1 MELPTSKPEASP
13 STGEIMKIVLLYAA
27 FAALWILLSDK
38 TLAWLFPESVEST
51 LVSTLKG
58 WAFVAVTSALLYRL
72 MKQLPGGATGAAP
85 TRVALRSVAWP
96 LGLLPIVIIV
106 ITGAGIGHTLF
117 RHKEREVARLQA
129 IADLKTRQIEAWIEE
144 RLGDARFMQTNRPWV
159 ELFRRWRA
167 QGETSSRDLLMSRLR
182 DFVANKRFERALLLD
197 ESGEVLRSTQ
207 EEVSSLEPAVR
218 DAVRRAIQ
226 EHSTIH
232 FGPYRDDLGF
242 VRLDLI
248 VPLLSAGERPG
259 PTVILGVDPGKSL
272 FAVLQTWP
280 VPSASGETL
289 LFRREGDQVVYL
301 NDLRHRPDT
310 ALRLRLDVSEDRL
323 LAAQVA
329 RKDARENSPVE
340 GVDYR
345 GVKAIGI
352 VRSVPG
358 TDWFLVAKV
367 DQAELHGPM
376 TRDVLWIALF
386 GVLALFLCGGAVFLL
401 RQRRELAI
409 SERERAVQAEKL
421 RALQLLDAIAE
432 GSSDAIFAKDDM
444 GRYLLFNREAAR
456 LTGKTAEEVLGRD
469 DTALFPSAQAA
480 LIQAH
485 DRQVMDE
492 NRTVSFHEDLSTADG
507 YLTFLATKGPLRDAA
522 GNVKG
527 MFGISRDITGLKR
540 AEESLREKEAFI
552 RTVLDNLPVGIAVN
566 SFDPEVRF
574 EYMNDRFPAFYR
586 TTREA
591 LADPDAFWDAVYE
604 DPRFREEIRA
614 RVIADCESGDPDR
627 MLWEDV
633 PITRKGSKTAFI
645 TARNIPLP
653 EKHLMISTVWDVTDR
668 KSLEA
673 QLLQAQRMEA
683 VGRLAGGVAHDYN
696 NILGIIL
703 GYAELA
709 LAKAAPGDPLQEDL
723 REIITAAKRS
733 AEITRQL
740 LAFARRQ
747 TITPIVLDLSQTVE
761 GMLKMLRRLIGEDI
775 DLAWLPRVDDWRV
788 KMDPAQIDQILANL
802 CINARDAISGV
813 GKITIETDKVT
824 FDEAYCVDH
833 LDFIPGEY
841 VMLAVSDNGCGMDR
855 ETREHLFE
863 PFFTTKGMGKGTG
876 LGLSTVY
883 GIVKQNNGFINVY
896 SEPGKGSTF
905 RVYLPRNTE
914 GAVSAAAPAR
924 REASRGHGETIL
936 LVEDEQAF
944 LNMGK
949 AMLERLGYR
958 VLAAANPA
966 VAMEMAAEHAGEVRL
981 VITDVVMPDMNGR
994 DLADRLNALHPNLKC
1009 LYMSGYT
1016 ANAIAHRGV
1025 LDEGV
1030 RFIQKPFSFEE
1041 LATKVRE
1048 ALERDEPRART
1059 ETSDNFSEGSRERS

>member
-1 MELPTSKPEASP
+1 MELPTSRPDV
-13 STGEIMKIVLLYAA
+13 STRSGEILKIVLLYAA

-38 TLAWLFPESVEST
+38 AMGWLFQETAQST
-51 LVSTLKG
+51 LFSTLKG

-72 MKQLPGGATGAAP
+72 MKRLPGSATGAGP
-85 TRVALRSVAWP
+85 PMVGLRSVAWP
-96 LGLLPIVIIV
+96 LGLMTVVIVV
-106 ITGAGIGHTLF
+106 ITGAGIGYTLF
-117 RHKEREVARLQA
+117 QHQEREVARLQA

-144 RLGDARFMQTNRPWV
+144 RLGDARFMQSNRLWGR
-159 ELFRRWRA
+159 LYRQWRDE
-167 QGETSSRDLLMSRLR
+167 GETASRDLLLSRLR
-182 DFVANKRFERALLLD
+182 DFVENKGFQRALLLD
-197 ESGEVLRSTQ
+197 ESNEILWSTQ
-207 EEVSSLEPAVR
+207 ADVSTLEPGVR
-218 DAVRRAIQ
+218 DAVRGAPQ
-226 EHSTIH
+226 EHSAIH
-232 FGPYRDDLGF
+232 LGPYRDTSGV

-248 VPLLSAGERPG
+248 VPLLSTGKRPG
-259 PTVILGVDPGKSL
+259 PTVILGIDPEKSL
-272 FAVLQTWP
+272 FAMLQTWP
-280 VPSASGETL
+280 VPSVSGETL

-301 NDLRHRPDT
+301 NELRHQPDT
-310 ALRLRLDVSEDRL
+310 ALKLRIGVSEERV

-345 GVKAIGI
+345 GVKSIGI
-352 VRSVPG
+352 VRSIPG
-358 TDWFLVAKV
+358 TDWSLVAKV

-376 TRDVLWIALF
+376 IRDVLWITLF
-386 GVLALFLCGGAVFLL
+386 GVLALLLSGGAIFLL
-401 RQRRELAI
+401 RQRQDLAI

-432 GSSDAIFAKDDM
+432 GSNDAIFAKDEA

-469 DTALFPSAQAA
+469 DTTIFPSDQAT

-492 NRTVSFHEDLSTADG
+492 NRTVSFQEDLSTADG
-507 YLTFLATKGPLRDAA
+507 DLTFLAIKGPLRDAA

-527 MFGISRDITGLKR
+527 MFGISRDITELKH

-566 SFDPEVRF
+566 SFDPEVKF

-604 DPRFREEIRA
+604 DPRFRKEIRA
-614 RVIADCESGDPDR
+614 RMLADCESGNPDR

-633 PITRKGSKTAFI
+633 PITREGSKTAFI

-653 EKHLMISTVWDVTDR
+653 EQHLMISTVWDVTER

-709 LAKAAPGDPLQEDL
+709 LGRVAPGDPLREDL

-747 TITPIVLDLSQTVE
+747 TIAPVVLDLSQTVE

-788 KMDPAQIDQILANL
+788 RMDPAQIDQILANL

-824 FDEAYCVDH
+824 FDEAYCADH
-833 LDFIPGEY
+833 LGFIPGEF

-876 LGLSTVY
+876 LGLATVY
-883 GIVKQNNGFINVY
+883 GIVKQNSGFINVY

-905 RVYLPRNTE
+905 RVYLPRDKE
-914 GAVSAAAPAR
+914 GAVAAETLAR
-924 REASRGHGETIL
+924 REPSRGHGETLL

-949 AMLERLGYR
+949 TMLEGLGYR
-958 VLAAANPA
+958 VLAASNPA
-966 VAMEMAAEHAGEVRL
+966 VAMQMASEHAGEVRL

-994 DLADRLNALHPNLKC
+994 DLAERLHTLHPNLKC

-1030 RFIQKPFSFEE
+1030 RFIQKPFSLEE
-1041 LATKVRE
+1041 LAAKVRE
-1048 ALERDEPRART
+1048 ALECDEPRARS
-1059 ETSDNFSEGSRERS
+1059 EASDSSSERSQEGC